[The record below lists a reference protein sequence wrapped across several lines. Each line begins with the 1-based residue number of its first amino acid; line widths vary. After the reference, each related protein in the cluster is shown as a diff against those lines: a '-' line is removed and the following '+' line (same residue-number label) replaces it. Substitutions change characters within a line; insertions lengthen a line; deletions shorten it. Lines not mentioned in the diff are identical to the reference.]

1 MKLKRCISALLSA
14 AVLFLSMP
22 AVTLLADAANGGSS
36 RLVEGSVYSID
47 QKNIVTGV
55 AADTTVAEFRSNFMN
70 GDKIT
75 ILDATGDPLDDL
87 ALVAQGTKA
96 VYESG
101 DRYVIGTIKGDL
113 NQDGTI
119 DVRDLKIAKS
129 EQFSDPSTENQELTE
144 WIRGQIL
151 CTKRP
156 ETKSIGARQIM
167 EMCNPVGRCVL
178 LDEAMY
184 LENSAANFTISGFIT
199 GDVELTLKVHKVQ
212 SDECGMFVE
221 VDGIM
226 SYYKLDTYEEYI
238 TVRIANGLTAGDH
251 VIQVSKSTDSKNDG
265 WYVAA
270 IHYSGELETT
280 EPAERYIEF
289 LGDSITAGYG
299 VYPYSKGYGH
309 THSYFTYANRTADAL
324 GADYYSVANGGWVLC
339 RDASPST
346 AIANIYTKQSMYDH
360 LGLGEYGFE
369 RQPDVVVIN
378 LGTNDRGGR
387 TDFQLQNETEYLLK
401 LVREKNPDATIIY
414 AYGMMDASAGNIVWI
429 SAAVERFAESDG
441 NTYYVALPENTAGV
455 GAHPNYSG
463 SIEAGQVLADAIK
476 SIKGW

>member
-1 MKLKRCISALLSA
+1 MKLKRCTAVLLSA
-14 AVLFLSMP
+14 AMLFLSLP
-22 AVTLLADAANGGSS
+22 AYADAANSGSD
-36 RLVEGSVYSID
+36 RLVEGSVYSVNK
-47 QKNIVTGV
+47 KNVVTGV
-55 AADTTVAEFRSNFMN
+55 AANTTAAEFRSNFIN
-70 GDKIT
+70 GDQVK
-75 ILDATGDPLDDL
+75 ILDSSGNQLDDE
-87 ALVAQGTKA
+87 ALVVQGTKA
-96 VYESG
+96 VYDGGQS
-101 DRYVIGTIKGDL
+101 YAIGEIKGDL

-129 EQFSDPSTENQELTE
+129 DMLSNATSGDQVLTE

-151 CTKRP
+151 CTKSP
-156 ETKSIGARQIM
+156 QTKSIGARQIM
-167 EMCNPVGRCVL
+167 QMCNPVGRCVM

-184 LENSAANFTISGFIT
+184 LENSAANFTISGSLT

-226 SYYKLDTYEEYI
+226 SYYKLDTYEQYV

-251 VIQVSKSTDSKNDG
+251 VIQISKSTDSKNDG
-265 WYVAA
+265 WYVSAV
-270 IHYSGELETT
+270 HYSGELVKT

-299 VYPYSKGYGH
+299 VYPSSKGYGQ

-339 RDASPST
+339 RDANPSM

-360 LGLGEYGFE
+360 LGLGEYEFE

-387 TDFQLQNETEYLLK
+387 TDFQLQNETEYILK

-429 SAAVERFAESDG
+429 SAAVERFAQSDG

-463 SIEAGQVLADAIK
+463 SIEAGQVLTDAIK
-476 SIKGW
+476 SIMGW